1 MRIRL
6 QPKLRP
12 KAILRDRT
20 RSMRRQKR
28 DMTERAYTHGY
39 QKGVQGKS
47 KELCPYQNKEPRTAW
62 LSGWRSGREDG

>member
-1 MRIRL
+1 
-6 QPKLRP
+6 
-12 KAILRDRT
+12 
-20 RSMRRQKR
+20 MRRQKR

-39 QKGVQGKS
+39 QKSVQGKS

>member
-1 MRIRL
+1 
-6 QPKLRP
+6 
-12 KAILRDRT
+12 
-20 RSMRRQKR
+20 MRRQKR

-62 LSGWRSGREDG
+62 LSGWRSGREDGWDGYKGTAGVGRNPMT